1 MWAVKP
7 KSSAWWPPPSM
18 CVADITSLPT
28 RHPSSGSTETS
39 HLASPGS
46 SHVTQISHDG
56 RQFRHRVFP
65 PQLPPWPPQRRWR
78 WLEVRLP
85 RPSES
90 DAPRTGADL
99 PKPEWQSLR
108 TTLPLQFHQPA
119 AVYQRPRSPHKWA
132 VDTTFEWEF
141 DFPMVT
147 NHAFLPKSNNKKRA
161 NPNAASTLPRKTSK
175 TATAQTAKPK
185 ASEKPKPVC
194 PPKQNDPTRADQRI
208 PHPNERP

>member
-99 PKPEWQSLR
+99 PKPEWQSWAQ
-108 TTLPLQFHQPA
+108 TLPTEERSQLGFHELADRGGGVCENQT
-119 AVYQRPRSPHKWA
+119 HKWVKLESPCRDLGVCTSLKRWGQRVTQSQNQSRALTGEVLTVILLTA
-132 VDTTFEWEF
+132 VQLRRRHRD
-141 DFPMVT
+141 
-147 NHAFLPKSNNKKRA
+147 A
-161 NPNAASTLPRKTSK
+161 
-175 TATAQTAKPK
+175 
-185 ASEKPKPVC
+185 
-194 PPKQNDPTRADQRI
+194 RADCSRVQRI
-208 PHPNERP
+208 TRSLHAT

>member
-28 RHPSSGSTETS
+28 RHPSSSSTETS

-99 PKPEWQSLR
+99 PKPEWQSCAQ
-108 TTLPLQFHQPA
+108 TLPPTKTTYRFKYGNASSAFMRRCSTRRSTSKEHGAGSGRLSA
-119 AVYQRPRSPHKWA
+119 KRTPRSS
-132 VDTTFEWEF
+132 T
-141 DFPMVT
+141 
-147 NHAFLPKSNNKKRA
+147 
-161 NPNAASTLPRKTSK
+161 AAE
-175 TATAQTAKPK
+175 TA
-185 ASEKPKPVC
+185 EC
-194 PPKQNDPTRADQRI
+194 R
-208 PHPNERP
+208 

>member
-99 PKPEWQSLR
+99 PKPEWQSWAQ
-108 TTLPLQFHQPA
+108 TLPTEERSQLGFHELADRGGGVCENQTHKWVKLESPCRIPGPGRVHLSEEMGPTCYAIPEPVTRPHRRGPDRHPAHRRPAPA
-119 AVYQRPRSPHKWA
+119 APSRRPS
-132 VDTTFEWEF
+132 
-141 DFPMVT
+141 
-147 NHAFLPKSNNKKRA
+147 
-161 NPNAASTLPRKTSK
+161 
-175 TATAQTAKPK
+175 
-185 ASEKPKPVC
+185 
-194 PPKQNDPTRADQRI
+194 
-208 PHPNERP
+208 

>member
-99 PKPEWQSLR
+99 PKPEWQSCAQ
-108 TTLPLQFHQPA
+108 TLPPSKNPA
-119 AVYQRPRSPHKWA
+119 ICTQTLALHGVSLLLIQTDH
-132 VDTTFEWEF
+132 
-141 DFPMVT
+141 
-147 NHAFLPKSNNKKRA
+147 
-161 NPNAASTLPRKTSK
+161 ASTLPAKNSPQVRRTYPEFVTLSQNRIG
-175 TATAQTAKPK
+175 AT
-185 ASEKPKPVC
+185 
-194 PPKQNDPTRADQRI
+194 
-208 PHPNERP
+208 H

>member
-28 RHPSSGSTETS
+28 RHPSFGSTETS

-99 PKPEWQSLR
+99 PKPEWQSCVQSLIGSAPSADR
-108 TTLPLQFHQPA
+108 NHHSKQSRGRCPKRNCSPARPTPVGSACDPSMTMPTNRQRRRHQAQYIDNRHSTPPCFHPTVPPA
-119 AVYQRPRSPHKWA
+119 PV
-132 VDTTFEWEF
+132 
-141 DFPMVT
+141 
-147 NHAFLPKSNNKKRA
+147 
-161 NPNAASTLPRKTSK
+161 
-175 TATAQTAKPK
+175 AK
-185 ASEKPKPVC
+185 
-194 PPKQNDPTRADQRI
+194 
-208 PHPNERP
+208 

>member
-99 PKPEWQSLR
+99 PKPEWQSCAQ
-108 TTLPLQFHQPA
+108 TLPLRLGQKGRGSCGTGKGFDETKWWVASAKCRWRGKVEILARCSRDPRQA
-119 AVYQRPRSPHKWA
+119 AYYLSAKNQGEKHA
-132 VDTTFEWEF
+132 GVDVEDLGPLDPWRWIINEPCEIVAGGEELVEGI
-141 DFPMVT
+141 D
-147 NHAFLPKSNNKKRA
+147 
-161 NPNAASTLPRKTSK
+161 KTE
-175 TATAQTAKPK
+175 Q
-185 ASEKPKPVC
+185 
-194 PPKQNDPTRADQRI
+194 I
-208 PHPNERP
+208 